1 MPLARRSGK
10 GTVVSELITHVMPL
24 IATHGYWLVGII
36 VGVESMG
43 IPAPGETALVTAAI
57 YAGTTHRLSIVL
69 LIIAAAI
76 GAIIGDNLGYLI
88 GRRFGYE
95 FLVRHGTRIG
105 VDEARLK
112 LGRFLFDRHGGKVVF
127 FGRFIAVLRTLAA
140 ALSGAACMDWRRF
153 LAFNALGGF
162 AWATFYGTA
171 AYVFGDRMRQ
181 VHGALAA
188 IGISVAIVVVAA
200 VFWWLRHH
208 YAALQQEA
216 ERVPITAAPGCSASE
231 S

>member
-1 MPLARRSGK
+1 VSG
-10 GTVVSELITHVMPL
+10 LITHVMPL
-24 IATHGYWLVGII
+24 IATHGYWLVGVI

-69 LIIAAAI
+69 LIVAAAI
-76 GAIIGDNLGYLI
+76 GAIVGDNLGYLI

-95 FLVRHGTRIG
+95 FLLRHGRRIG
-105 VDEARLK
+105 ISEARLK
-112 LGRFLFDRHGGKVVF
+112 LGRLLFDRHGGKVVF
-127 FGRFIAVLRTLAA
+127 FGRFIAVLRALAA

-153 LAFNALGGF
+153 LVFNAVGGI
-162 AWATFYGTA
+162 AWATLYGTA
-171 AYVFGDRMRQ
+171 AYVFGDRIHQ
-181 VHGALAA
+181 VHGLLATLGIA
-188 IGISVAIVVVAA
+188 VAVLVIGA
-200 VFWWLRHH
+200 VFWWLRNH

-216 ERVPITAAPGCSASE
+216 ERRFATTGEREYSASE